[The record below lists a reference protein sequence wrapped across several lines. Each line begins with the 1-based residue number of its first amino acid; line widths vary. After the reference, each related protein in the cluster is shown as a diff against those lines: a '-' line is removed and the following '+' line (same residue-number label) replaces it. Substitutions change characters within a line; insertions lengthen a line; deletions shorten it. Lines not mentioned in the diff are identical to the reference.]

1 MTLTPQWLDELRA
14 RITLSALIGRTVKIT
29 KAGREFKAC
38 CPFHNEKSP
47 SFTINDE
54 KGFYHCLAGET
65 VVMTD
70 QGRFPIS
77 ALSGKSHLVLSRKG
91 QWIRAN
97 FDSYGEQR
105 LWKISL
111 SRNGVKKQIF
121 ATSGHRWF
129 VHDRVSEYLTTD
141 LKPGYA
147 LQSALP
153 NVRQDWSLDPEGI
166 RHGIVYG
173 DGTMYKGVYGTL
185 NLHGEKDVQ
194 LRQYFP
200 EQKHHIHEREG
211 GALYLRIYGGRAF
224 EDMKALPKNGA
235 SQSYLLGFLAGY
247 LAADGHVAKDGTVML
262 NSSNAETLEAIRD
275 ICTALGITTYGR
287 TTLWRKGYGKTPSAL
302 HRIHFVN
309 SGLAEELFL
318 LSKARQRFAASR
330 KKFARLRWVVC
341 SVEETDRVETVYC
354 ADVPKEHAFALDD
367 NILTGNCFGCS
378 AHGDAIRWMTDQRGL
393 SFMDAIKELAAEAGM
408 EVPAADPKAAQRAE
422 KANSLYDVMTAAQA
436 WFVSQLLGVEGSAA
450 RGYLKQRG
458 FTEQIIRDFG
468 FGLAPDNR
476 TGLKTA
482 LKQFGD
488 PMLIEAGL
496 LISVDGKAPYDRFRG
511 RLMIPI
517 RDPRGRVIAF
527 GGRILGEG
535 EPKYLNSPDTPLF
548 DKGRTLYN
556 LDKCSPASRQT
567 GRVIVVEGY
576 MDVIAL
582 AQAGFADAVAPLG
595 TALTEQQIQMLWRMT
610 EKPSLCFDGD
620 AAGQKAA
627 MRAALRALPL
637 LKPGHSLQFVTLPE
651 GQDPDDLVKASG
663 ANALNM
669 LLEASQPLVERLWQA
684 EVGAATLSTP
694 EDRAGLKQRLG
705 AHMANITDGEI
716 RRHYAD
722 AFRERFD
729 NLFAPRRSTAFTPS
743 APFVRGQKRDW
754 RKPPILPPGAE
765 TKNFNA
771 KGSDFLIQGI
781 LAALLRHPALIAQHH
796 EALSDFVPPDPNHAA
811 LLNVMLNESFSKETL
826 DTEGLITILSEKLY
840 NVASALL
847 HSNIK
852 VFAFNRREFG
862 TGGDGFSNASK
873 NLGEAIRLMKQRP
886 ALEEALERATQLAS
900 LEVTEATFAEQQR
913 LRHEKKVFDE
923 RIIEFFRRD
932 ADSL

>member
-1 MTLTPQWLDELRA
+1 MALTPQWLDELRA
-14 RITLSALIGRTVKIT
+14 RITLSALIGRTVKVT

-77 ALSGKSHLVLSRKG
+77 ALSGKSHLVLSRGG

-153 NVRQDWSLDPEGI
+153 DIRENWSLDPEGI

-235 SQSYLLGFLAGY
+235 SQAYLLGFLAGY

-275 ICTALGITTYGR
+275 ICTSLGITTYGR
-287 TTLWRKGYGKTPSAL
+287 TTLWRKGYGKTASAL
-302 HRIHFVN
+302 HRIHLVN

-318 LSKARQRFAASR
+318 LSEARQRFANSR

-422 KANSLYDVMTAAQA
+422 KANSLYDVMTAAQE
-436 WFVSQLLGVEGSAA
+436 WFVTQLLGVEGSAA

-458 FTEQIIRDFG
+458 FTEQTIRDFG
-468 FGLAPDNR
+468 FGLAPSNR

-496 LISVDGKAPYDRFRG
+496 LISVEEKAPYDRFRG

-548 DKGRTLYN
+548 DKGRKLYN

-610 EKPSLCFDGD
+610 EKPLLCFDGD

-663 ANALNM
+663 PTALTL

-684 EVGAATLSTP
+684 EVSAGPLSTP

-705 AHMANITDGEI
+705 AHMANIADGEI

-729 NLFAPRRSTAFTPS
+729 TLFAQRRSAPFTPS

-765 TKNFNA
+765 TKSFNA

-781 LAALLRHPALIAQHH
+781 LAALLRHPTLIAQHH

-811 LLNVMLNESFSKETL
+811 LLNVMLNQSFSKETL
-826 DTEGLITILSEKLY
+826 DTEGLITILGEKLY

-847 HSNIK
+847 HSNGK
-852 VFAFNRREFG
+852 VFAFNRGEFG

-900 LEVTEATFAEQQR
+900 LEMTEETFAEQQR
-913 LRHEKKVFDE
+913 LRHEKKAFDD

-932 ADSL
+932 TDSL